1 MAREDWNRPDEFGA
15 KKGYK
20 RIGIEISYDGTE
32 YCGWQIQKNSNTV
45 QGEILEAVKKLTD
58 CNDITVCGSGR
69 TDSGVHAMGQVA
81 HIEVP
86 EELKIPTE
94 AYYKGLNT
102 YLPKSIR
109 IKKSFKVSS
118 SFHARFSTMARE
130 YRYFITDDSDNP
142 FASKYV
148 FSVKNLPEIN
158 LLNSYAKE
166 IIGTHDFTSFTTS
179 LDLSESKF
187 RDIYFSDFSL
197 INGMY
202 GEKIICYK
210 ICGNAFLYHMIR
222 SLVGTMLDL
231 IFKGKTVH
239 DFKNILNG
247 KNSSLCSAVAPPYAL
262 YLWRISYD
270 PNEFLWF
277 EKVRH
282 DN

>member
-1 MAREDWNRPDEFGA
+1 
-15 KKGYK
+15 
-20 RIGIEISYDGTE
+20 
-32 YCGWQIQKNSNTV
+32 
-45 QGEILEAVKKLTD
+45 
-58 CNDITVCGSGR
+58 
-69 TDSGVHAMGQVA
+69 
-81 HIEVP
+81 
-86 EELKIPTE
+86 
-94 AYYKGLNT
+94 
-102 YLPKSIR
+102 
-109 IKKSFKVSS
+109 
-118 SFHARFSTMARE
+118 
-130 YRYFITDDSDNP
+130 
-142 FASKYV
+142 
-148 FSVKNLPEIN
+148 
-158 LLNSYAKE
+158 
-166 IIGTHDFTSFTTS
+166 
-179 LDLSESKF
+179 
-187 RDIYFSDFSL
+187 
-197 INGMY
+197 MY